1 MNQCLQ
7 KRGNIWNYFLTRVT
21 FSYNENHSNTF
32 PFQNQ
37 ISVWLSPVSS
47 LRRRFH
53 SIWRENSRD
62 TEETVPSSN
71 TERPSNGSCRRSL
84 PAIRMMLSATSG
96 CTVGGNTRAGV
107 APRTATKAA
116 GGRPGTENELST
128 ASDVPESPGADTGF
142 DGAARS
148 WCPGSS

>member
-116 GGRPGTENELST
+116 GGRALP
-128 ASDVPESPGADTGF
+128 ACQPRP
-142 DGAARS
+142 ARPHQGC
-148 WCPGSS
+148 WRETWDRE